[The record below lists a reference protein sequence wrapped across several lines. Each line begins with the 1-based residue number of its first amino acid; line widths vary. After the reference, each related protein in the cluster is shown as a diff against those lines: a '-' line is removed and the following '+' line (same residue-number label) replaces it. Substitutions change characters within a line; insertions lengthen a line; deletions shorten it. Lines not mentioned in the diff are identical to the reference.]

1 MAVGLA
7 AGSIG
12 TETDGS
18 IVLPSSRN
26 NVVGIKPTVG
36 LVSRAGGA
44 CICFVTAPSQ
54 RVLVIPLSRHQD
66 TAGPMCR
73 TVTDAA
79 ILLSI
84 IAGPDPR
91 DEMTLQQPGVR
102 PHYTDALNVNAL
114 VGKRLG
120 VPRAIISDADE
131 AIAQSFNAA
140 LKTLMA
146 LGAEIIDPADLPSSS
161 EMLKSESGS
170 CVMTVD
176 FKNDLNR
183 YLSEL
188 VDVPTGVR
196 SLAQVIDFNE
206 RHADLELAPP
216 YYTDQSQYV
225 LGFCFPGTD
234 LVLMSNQA
242 GEIGK

>member
-1 MAVGLA
+1 MAIGLA

-26 NVVGIKPTVG
+26 NIVGIKPTVG
-36 LVSRAGGA
+36 LVSRAGGT
-44 CICFVTAPSQ
+44 CIRKQNPLPLSSKRLV
-54 RVLVIPLSRHQD
+54 VIPLSRHQD

-73 TVTDAA
+73 SVTDAA

-91 DEMTLQQPGVR
+91 DEVTLHQPGVR
-102 PHYTDALNVNAL
+102 LHYTDALDVNAL
-114 VGKRLG
+114 KGKRLG
-120 VPRAIISDADE
+120 IPRGIINDVDE
-131 AIAQSFNAA
+131 AIAQSFDAA
-140 LKTLMA
+140 LRTLIT

-161 EMLKSESGS
+161 EMLKPESEAL
-170 CVMTVD
+170 VMTVD

-206 RHADLELAPP
+206 KHADLELPLP
-216 YYTDQSQYV
+216 YYTDQSQ
-225 LGFCFPGTD
+225 
-234 LVLMSNQA
+234 
-242 GEIGK
+242 